1 VLWRD
6 NNRVVVFPP
15 MGSFPV
21 MEFKAKTDFLAWVG
35 SGILAH
41 LHCSLF
47 MRSVSRDG
55 ATVLMPL
62 AGNCVV
68 FLGDY
73 KNVQFMN
80 DLFGFTL
87 QTSCVLPFAFRL
99 PRVIHPPP
107 PTRQLSRPFIASHSP
122 FLRRYKEG
130 PYYKNDRNTPG
141 TPFVSGPSQLPESG
155 PVGTL
160 CVQAPP
166 PSCSFLLPQL
176 ASQLHVNHERAPLG

>member
-1 VLWRD
+1 
-6 NNRVVVFPP
+6 

-41 LHCSLF
+41 PHCSIF

-87 QTSCVLPFAFRL
+87 QTSCVLPFTLRL
-99 PRVIHPPP
+99 PLVCRLA
-107 PTRQLSRPFIASHSP
+107 LSALLTPLF
-122 FLRRYKEG
+122 Y
-130 PYYKNDRNTPG
+130 PG
-141 TPFVSGPSQLPESG
+141 TKRDRTTRTTAIRPVHPSSLA
-155 PVGTL
+155 L
-160 CVQAPP
+160 R
-166 PSCSFLLPQL
+166 SCQS
-176 ASQLHVNHERAPLG
+176 RAPLAPCASPRPRSLPPPAACVTVACHSLISAPLT